1 MFGLVTRK
9 GYEKQKIKVS
19 WYHKGMKPYEP
30 CVEDATAHIH
40 VDWKTHESTGKLAP
54 YPKIF
59 CSVCPP
65 STAAESEEE
74 YRKYAA
80 YEKREALKYATRRPS
95 KSIRLWVYRNRIL
108 IASGFLMAAYFVIHW
123 ILR

>member
-1 MFGLVTRK
+1 
-9 GYEKQKIKVS
+9 
-19 WYHKGMKPYEP
+19 MKPYEP

-40 VDWKTHESTGKLAP
+40 VDWETHESTGKFVP
-54 YPKIF
+54 YSKIF

-80 YEKREALKYATRRPS
+80 YEKREALRYATRRPS
-95 KSIRLWVYRNRIL
+95 KSLRLRLYRHRIL
-108 IASGFLMAAYFVIHW
+108 IISGLLLVAYFVIHW
-123 ILR
+123 ILPG